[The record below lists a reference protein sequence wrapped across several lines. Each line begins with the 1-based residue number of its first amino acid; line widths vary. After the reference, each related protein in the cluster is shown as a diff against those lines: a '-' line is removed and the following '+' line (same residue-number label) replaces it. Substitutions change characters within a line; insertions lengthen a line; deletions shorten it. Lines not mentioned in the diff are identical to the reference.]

1 MVMIKMTGTKKK
13 IYGTILIL
21 VLGIVMISI
30 TILYYQELGNAHNSG
45 RIISESYYFIDLFL
59 PLIMVLW
66 IILIYRRYSNKVT
79 GR

>member
-1 MVMIKMTGTKKK
+1 MVMNKMTDTKKK

-30 TILYYQELGNAHNSG
+30 TILYYQELGKVHNSG
-45 RIISESYYFIDLFL
+45 RIVSESYYFIDLVL
-59 PLIMVLW
+59 PVIMVLW
-66 IILIYRRYSNKVT
+66 IILIYHRYFNKVT